1 MTLQNCDFICFLCS
15 LICFYVLIFELSV
28 LLIAMRFIYTNTPDS
43 VEKSD
48 HGGSVS
54 ENEDHIIK
62 KLPLYNGGNHQRGT
76 NVCV

>member
-1 MTLQNCDFICFLCS
+1 MILFA
-15 LICFYVLIFELSV
+15 FYVLLFAFYVLLFELSV
-28 LLIAMRFIYTNTPDS
+28 LLIAMRFIYINTPDS

-62 KLPLYNGGNHQRGT
+62 KLPLYNGGNHQRGS